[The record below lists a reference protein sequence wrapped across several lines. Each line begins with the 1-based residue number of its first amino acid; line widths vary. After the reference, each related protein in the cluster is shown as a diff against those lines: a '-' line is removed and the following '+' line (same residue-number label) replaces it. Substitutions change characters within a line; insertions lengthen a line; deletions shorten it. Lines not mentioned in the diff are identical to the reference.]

1 MNTNNTTYPC
11 NRTPLREV
19 VIKQERFILPQ
30 QYNPTNVIGKGAY
43 GTVATATD
51 SLTNEQ
57 VAVKKNKNVFG
68 NGPFSTHIATRVL
81 RELKILS
88 HLKHPNIINL
98 RDVIIP
104 SSFHEL
110 NDVYLVTDLMETD
123 LRNIIRSKQKLSDK
137 HIQYIM
143 FQILAALNYTH
154 SANILHRDLKPE
166 NILINSDSRV
176 KLCDFGLAR
185 GINFD
190 ENPTMST
197 CYVQTRW
204 YRAPELLLSHSI
216 VSKQAD
222 MWSLGCIFAELLTG
236 SVLFRGASPV
246 DQIEKIINLLGTPE
260 AKNVRG
266 SPQGLE
272 FVARMRRCHGRD
284 FSEIF
289 PGVNPLAIDLLRKML
304 EFNPECRIS
313 AADAIKHPYMA
324 GFYEDS
330 VVTTCPTKFDFSFED
345 SLSDMSS
352 IKIEMFNTIMHL
364 NGHSYRIRSNNKEDL
379 DVAMSESSQPKK
391 EGMFSSL
398 ISTFKRVRNVAEA

>member
-1 MNTNNTTYPC
+1 MNTTNYPS
-11 NRTPLREV
+11 NRTPLREHT
-19 VIKQERFILPQ
+19 IKQERFIVPS
-30 QYNPTNVIGKGAY
+30 QYTPTSVIGKGAY
-43 GTVATATD
+43 GTVCIAND
-51 SLTNEQ
+51 SQSGEQ
-57 VAVKKNKNVFG
+57 VAIKKNKNVFG

-88 HLKHPNIINL
+88 HLQHPNIINL

-110 NDVYLVTDLMETD
+110 HDVYLVTDLMETD
-123 LRNIIRSKQKLSDK
+123 LRNIVRSKQKLSDK
-137 HIQYIM
+137 HVQYIM
-143 FQILAALNYTH
+143 FQILAALAYTH

-166 NILINSDSRV
+166 NILINSDSKV

-204 YRAPELLLSHSI
+204 YRAPELLLSHSV

-236 SVLFRGASPV
+236 NVLFRGSSPV

-272 FVARMRRCHGRD
+272 FVARMRRCHGRC
-284 FSEIF
+284 FSELF
-289 PGVNPLAIDLLRKML
+289 PGVNPQALDLLRKML
-304 EFNPECRIS
+304 EFNPENRIS
-313 AADAIKHPYMA
+313 AAEAVKHPYMA
-324 GFYEDS
+324 AFFEES
-330 VVTTCPTKFDFSFED
+330 VVTQCPTKFNFEFED

-352 IKIEMFNTIMHL
+352 IKIEMFNSIMHL
-364 NGHSYRIRSNNKEDL
+364 NGHTYRIKSNSKEDL
-379 DVAMSESSQPKK
+379 DVSMSDSAPSKK

-398 ISTFKRVRNVAEA
+398 LSSFKRTRNVAEA